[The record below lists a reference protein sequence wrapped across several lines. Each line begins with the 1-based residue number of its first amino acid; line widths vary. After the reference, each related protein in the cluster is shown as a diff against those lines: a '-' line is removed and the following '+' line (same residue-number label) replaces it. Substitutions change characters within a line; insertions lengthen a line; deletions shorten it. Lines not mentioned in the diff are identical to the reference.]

1 MPDDL
6 TKRFRDWR
14 TYSQEELDAQY
25 NQNSLVADNS
35 GFKQRKID
43 ESAAARARLACL
55 RDVAYGPSLAEV
67 LDIFP
72 APAEGAPIQIFIHG
86 GAWKSGHKD
95 EVSYPA
101 PIFVEAGAAY
111 VALNFGEV
119 PDVML
124 EEQVRQC
131 RAAIAWVWRNA
142 EAFGGDKDRIFV
154 SGHSSGGHVTGMM
167 VVTDWEG
174 VYGLPPDI
182 IKGAAPI
189 SGMFDLEPV
198 RHSWRNSYLG
208 LDEPRARAL
217 SAIHQIPEAPIDL
230 VLGFGLGELEE
241 FQRQSCAFAQAWQ
254 SAGKS
259 CRLIEVPG
267 RNHFEMGADFGNRES
282 PVTRAILEQM
292 GLSS

>member
-6 TKRFRDWR
+6 NKRFRDWR
-14 TYSQEELDAQY
+14 SYSQEELDAQY

-43 ESAAARARLACL
+43 DSAAARAGLTCL

-72 APAEGAPIQIFIHG
+72 APVDGAPIQIFIHG

-95 EVSYPA
+95 EVSFPA

-142 EAFGGDKDRIFV
+142 ETFGGDKDRIFV

-174 VYGLPPDI
+174 VYGLPADI

-230 VLGFGLGELEE
+230 ALGFGLGELAE
-241 FQRQSCAFAQAWQ
+241 FQRQSCAFAQAWEA
-254 SAGKS
+254 AGKS

-267 RNHFEMGADFGNRES
+267 RNHFEMGADFGNPES
-282 PVTRAILEQM
+282 PVTRAILDQM
-292 GLSS
+292 QL